1 MRCAA
6 HVSRGMDKRQTA
18 LATAA
23 KVKSALEA
31 MEYFDGTSA
40 TKTVRDEVIK
50 LAEAVME
57 MLEDD

>member
-1 MRCAA
+1 
-6 HVSRGMDKRQTA
+6 MDKRQTA